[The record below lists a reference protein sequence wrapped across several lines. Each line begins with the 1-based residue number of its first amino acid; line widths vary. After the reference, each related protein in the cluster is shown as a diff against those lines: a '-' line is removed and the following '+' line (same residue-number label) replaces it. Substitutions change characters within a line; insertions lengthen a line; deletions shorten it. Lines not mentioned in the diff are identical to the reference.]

1 MNYKTILVHLDPSP
15 RSAARAALAARW
27 ARAFGSHLVGLVPTG
42 LYDGVIPVEVISSD
56 PEDTVAASD
65 GYLRRRSDA
74 IALAFKN
81 SIAAEGPLS
90 SEVRPSDDPTVD
102 ALVRHGHTSDL
113 VVLGQDGADD
123 HRDTTP
129 HRLVDPVLLA
139 LGRPVLVLPSVGT
152 VSDMPRHALVG
163 WDGSRAAAVALGA
176 AIPVLRG
183 ADRVTL
189 VSLRHPGDAAA
200 PPDWQ
205 IPELLAFLHRHGVR
219 AAAESDVVETGLAD
233 ALLSRVADYG
243 ADLLVVGAYGHG
255 RLRERVLGGVTR
267 QLLAEMT
274 VPLLTAH

>member
-42 LYDGVIPVEVISSD
+42 LYDGVIPAEVISSD

-81 SIAAEGPLS
+81 SIAGEGPLS
-90 SEVRPSDDPTVD
+90 CEVRPSDDPTVD

-152 VSDMPRHALVG
+152 VSDMPCHALVG

-176 AIPVLRG
+176 ERLD
-183 ADRVTL
+183 ADETGQL
-189 VSLRHPGDAAA
+189 VKGQPRHPIVED
-200 PPDWQ
+200 
-205 IPELLAFLHRHGVR
+205 
-219 AAAESDVVETGLAD
+219 DVVIYA
-233 ALLSRVADYG
+233 G
-243 ADLLVVGAYGHG
+243 ATILGRITIGAGSSIG
-255 RLRERVLGGVTR
+255 GNVWLTRSVPAGSNITQANLQNQTSNLG
-267 QLLAEMT
+267 
-274 VPLLTAH
+274 